1 MTEKISTFEDFLE
14 TLKDIKE
21 EDIKNDEDIEER
33 LDSFLISF
41 YKNNDGAYTIKKQEY
56 INNLLNIL
64 INKISDKKNGC
75 DFFINLLC
83 IHFKNITPNFINI
96 KLKDDIYY
104 IHLIINYI
112 LYVLKLVLCIQ
123 KKKKELTLSLY
134 IGKNIYTLIWHII
147 RNIQQGRYLNFYLK
161 IIEEGKLIYLLYK
174 ICFDNVLIS
183 YYIPED
189 KTVELFFVLL
199 KIKELEEY
207 IIHCD
212 IIKYF
217 LSFLLY
223 DIEVIKIKE
232 KYLILEIII
241 HVFLK
246 DKDVVKDF
254 MKKNSTQIIN
264 NILKYIN
271 DNIKS
276 DTYDYYCLNL
286 LKLFYYI
293 IEDKNIVSF
302 QDIFFFYPIKQTS
315 IITHKR
321 EDDTFIF
328 YKYINCIIIKINDLI
343 KYEHSINNILN
354 DNNQEQ
360 YHFKYFLSI
369 FLCVLK
375 NIITIILEAKNNI
388 EHSPYDDNKREK
400 VYEEIT
406 KFLNVTFD
414 FVVKIIVIKKGTPN
428 EQEIYEVL
436 SYDVLICLTK
446 INSLKYYNVEN
457 ISGRMFKLVKNI
469 IDDDIIK
476 NKHNDETI
484 IYTPNRPPDDNNNSN
499 NNNNNNSNHFNNSCN
514 NNLLPFVNKK
524 YIKHFECLFYLCLY
538 NQTNIIHYININFI
552 RYIENNIYKI
562 YKYYHLCD
570 INTKEL
576 LNYLSLYY
584 LVIIFIYIKNNLNN
598 KEKIHVVKNLIK
610 YIIIKE
616 IKEKIFLFKNKL
628 YFLAF
633 IKLLNLSTCN
643 NLFEFKILLCEK
655 YFEDFIQIFEG
666 SQFNM
671 KALMLYCI
679 LEWTQIHHILKKLQ
693 IYINKNKYIFH
704 VFFKLWKD
712 IEYENR
718 LKSKK
723 YERQEVNIVYKNNY
737 NVQFILFRII
747 KILTNNFT
755 NYIDYIINNKDLVC
769 IFKNIIIYESK
780 TLLTIY
786 EHIREDI
793 NEENLLLE
801 FLNLY
806 KEDIKKLQRMF
817 ENVSI
822 FYNKK
827 DNKELQNYYDSLRE
841 NKRIE

>member
-21 EDIKNDEDIEER
+21 EDIKNDENIEER

-64 INKISDKKNGC
+64 INKISDNKNGC
-75 DFFINLLC
+75 DLFINLLC

-112 LYVLKLVLCIQ
+112 LYVLK
-123 KKKKELTLSLY
+123 
-134 IGKNIYTLIWHII
+134 
-147 RNIQQGRYLNFYLK
+147 NIQQGRYLNFYLK
-161 IIEEGKLIYLLYK
+161 IIDEGKFIYLLYK
-174 ICFDNVLIS
+174 ICFDNDLIS

-189 KTVELFFVLL
+189 KTVELFFVLI

-212 IIKYF
+212 MIKYF

-223 DIEVIKIKE
+223 DIQVIKIKE

-246 DKDVVKDF
+246 NKDVVKDF
-254 MKKNSTQIIN
+254 IKKNSSQIII

-271 DNIKS
+271 DNIKN

-302 QDIFFFYPIKQTS
+302 QNIFFFYPNKQIS
-315 IITHKR
+315 IIPHKKK
-321 EDDTFIF
+321 EDDIFIF

-343 KYEHSINNILN
+343 KYEHSMNNILN
-354 DNNQEQ
+354 DNKQEE

-388 EHSPYDDNKREK
+388 QQSAYDDNKRED

-406 KFLNVTFD
+406 KFLNITFD
-414 FVVKIIVIKKGTPN
+414 CVVRIIDIKKGTPTN
-428 EQEIYEVL
+428 EEEIYELL
-436 SYDVLICLTK
+436 SYDVLICMTK
-446 INSLKYYNVEN
+446 INSLKYYNDEN
-457 ISGRMFKLVKNI
+457 ISERIFKLVNNI

-476 NKHNDETI
+476 NKYNDETI
-484 IYTPNRPPDDNNNSN
+484 INTSNRPPYDN
-499 NNNNNNSNHFNNSCN
+499 NNNNNNYYFNNSCN
-514 NNLLPFVNKK
+514 NNVLPFVNKI
-524 YIKHFECLFYLCLY
+524 YVKHFECLFYLCLY
-538 NQTNIIHYININFI
+538 KETNIIHFININFI

-570 INTKEL
+570 INTKDL

-584 LVIIFIYIKNNLNN
+584 LVIIFIYIKNNLND
-598 KEKIHVVKNLIK
+598 KEKIHVVKKLIK

-633 IKLLNLSTCN
+633 IKLLNLSICN
-643 NLFEFKILLCEK
+643 NLFEFKILLCQK
-655 YFEDFIQIFEG
+655 YFDDFIQIFEG

-671 KALMLYCI
+671 KALMLHCI

-704 VFFKLWKD
+704 VFFKLWKE

-718 LKSKK
+718 LKNKK
-723 YERQEVNIVYKNNY
+723 YERQEVNILYKNNY
-737 NVQFILFRII
+737 KNVQFILFRII
-747 KILTNNFT
+747 KILTNDFT

-769 IFKNIIIYESK
+769 IFKNIIIYEK
-780 TLLTIY
+780 EHVLLHK
-786 EHIREDI
+786 E
-793 NEENLLLE
+793 EENLLLE

-806 KEDIKKLQRMF
+806 KEDIKKLQRIF